1 MAQNQNVNI
10 KATVSVDDSS
20 VKQYNNTLDQ
30 TQQKT
35 EAAFNPKKALKEAKL
50 ALIEAQQAFGTYSEE
65 AVKAARRVAELQD
78 QIADANETAALF
90 DPGKKFQ
97 AYSNALQSAA
107 GAFAGVQGAI
117 GLLGVES
124 EKVNEQL
131 LKVQSALA
139 LSEGLS
145 TISDI
150 GKNFGQLATVI
161 KSQVV
166 GAFQA
171 LKAAIG
177 STGIGLLVIALG
189 TIAAYWDDIKAAVSG
204 VNEEQK
210 NGLATAKQA
219 ADIEEKKL
227 DELDAQDNVLK
238 LQGKSEKDILKLKV
252 DQIGK
257 VIDLRKAEL
266 EKNRDII
273 KGTIEAEKR
282 NNQFLQNVLRVAIEA
297 SLVPL
302 RILAAPIDLLLKT
315 VNSVS
320 ESLGLAKV
328 TAINL
333 NDEINKLAA
342 AGTKKVADFVFDVK
356 KTEAEGAATLAAAE
370 SNIKKLENQRAG
382 FQLSLQSIDKQ
393 GLEKRSKDV
402 SDDEEKRLKAEEEA
416 YKERKKRLEGIN
428 DEITENR
435 KKQIRDVTNAEIN
448 ELPKVLSARLNII
461 RTEEQLKEDQARL
474 DRARFEEAM
483 AREAAFQDTLKIT
496 GDTFVKLGEI
506 VGKQTAAGKALA
518 VAQALINTY
527 QGITQI
533 WANKTTIPEPFGT
546 IQKVAATITAA
557 ASGFAAVKGIV
568 RTSVPGGGG
577 GGSNVPAGAG
587 GAAPISPQA
596 PQAITTQLSQ
606 QSVNQLGTMTAR
618 AYVVESDV
626 SNSQERIRR
635 INRAADQEPVRIP
648 SPEASAD

>member
-78 QIADANETAALF
+78 QIQDANETAALF

-97 AYSNALQSAA
+97 AYSNALQSVA

-145 TISDI
+145 TIGDI

-252 DQIGK
+252 EQIGK

-393 GLEKRSKDV
+393 GLERRSKDV

-416 YKERKKRLEGIN
+416 YKDRKKRLEGIN

-635 INRAADQEPVRIP
+635 INRAATFG
-648 SPEASAD
+648 

>member
-78 QIADANETAALF
+78 QIQDANETAALF

-145 TISDI
+145 TIGDI

-252 DQIGK
+252 EQIGK

-474 DRARFEEAM
+474 DKARFEEAM

-635 INRAADQEPVRIP
+635 INRAATFG
-648 SPEASAD
+648 

>member
-78 QIADANETAALF
+78 QIQDANETAALF

-145 TISDI
+145 TIGDI

-252 DQIGK
+252 EQIGK

-435 KKQIRDVTNAEIN
+435 KKQIQDVTNAEIN

-474 DRARFEEAM
+474 DKARFEEAM

-635 INRAADQEPVRIP
+635 INRAATFG
-648 SPEASAD
+648 

>member
-20 VKQYNNTLDQ
+20 VKQYNNTLEQ
-30 TQQKT
+30 TEQKT

-50 ALIEAQQAFGTYSEE
+50 ALIEAQQAFGTYSAE
-65 AVKAARRVAELQD
+65 AVKAAKRVAELQD
-78 QIADANETAALF
+78 QIQDANETAALF

-145 TISDI
+145 TIGDI

-238 LQGKSEKDILKLKV
+238 LQGKSERDILKLKI

-266 EKNRDII
+266 EKNRDVI

-282 NNQFLQNVLRVAIEA
+282 NNQFLQNVLRVSIEA

-333 NDEINKLAA
+333 NDEITKLAA
-342 AGTKKVADFVFDVK
+342 AGSKKVADFVFDVK
-356 KTEAEGAATLAAAE
+356 KTEAEGKATLEAAE
-370 SNIKKLENQRAG
+370 KNIKKLENQRAG
-382 FQLSLQSIDKQ
+382 FQLNIQSIDKAAAD
-393 GLEKRSKDV
+393 KRAADAK
-402 SDDEEKRLKAEEEA
+402 EAERKRLEAEEEA

-448 ELPKVLSARLNII
+448 ELPKILSARLNII

-568 RTSVPGGGG
+568 RTQVPGAGGGG
-577 GGSNVPAGAG
+577 ANVPAGAG

-635 INRAADQEPVRIP
+635 INRAATFG
-648 SPEASAD
+648 

>member
-78 QIADANETAALF
+78 QIAEANETAALF

-117 GLLGVES
+117 GLLGIES

-145 TISDI
+145 TITDI

-252 DQIGK
+252 EQIGK

-393 GLEKRSKDV
+393 GLERRSKDV

-416 YKERKKRLEGIN
+416 YKDRKKRLEGIN

-496 GDTFVKLGEI
+496 GDTFIKLGEI

-587 GAAPISPQA
+587 GAAPLSPQA

-635 INRAADQEPVRIP
+635 INRAATFG
-648 SPEASAD
+648 

>member
-10 KATVSVDDSS
+10 KATVTVDDSS

-35 EAAFNPKKALKEAKL
+35 EAAFNPEKALKEAKL

-78 QIADANETAALF
+78 QIAEANETAALF

-117 GLLGVES
+117 GLLGIES

-145 TISDI
+145 TITDI

-210 NGLATAKQA
+210 KGLADAKQA
-219 ADIEEKKL
+219 ADLEEKKL
-227 DELDAQDNVLK
+227 EDLDLQDNVLK

-252 DQIGK
+252 EQLNK
-257 VIDLRKAEL
+257 VIETRKAEL

-282 NNQFLQNVLRVAIEA
+282 NNKFLQSVLRVAIEA

-342 AGTKKVADFVFDVK
+342 AGTKKVADFVFDAK
-356 KTEAEGAATLAAAE
+356 KTEAEGAATIAAAE
-370 SNIKKLENQRAG
+370 RSIKVLESKKAG

-393 GLEKRSKDV
+393 GLERRSKDV

-416 YKERKKRLEGIN
+416 YKKRKERLEGIN

-635 INRAADQEPVRIP
+635 INRAATFG
-648 SPEASAD
+648 

>member
-78 QIADANETAALF
+78 QIQDANETAALF

-145 TISDI
+145 TIGDI

-252 DQIGK
+252 EQIGK

-416 YKERKKRLEGIN
+416 YKERKKRLESIN

-474 DRARFEEAM
+474 DKARFEEAM

-635 INRAADQEPVRIP
+635 INRAATFG
-648 SPEASAD
+648 

>member
-35 EAAFNPKKALKEAKL
+35 EAAFNLKKALKEAKL

-78 QIADANETAALF
+78 QIQDANETAALF

-145 TISDI
+145 TIGDI

-252 DQIGK
+252 EQIGK

-416 YKERKKRLEGIN
+416 YKERKKRLESIN

-474 DRARFEEAM
+474 DKARFEEAM

-635 INRAADQEPVRIP
+635 INRAATFG
-648 SPEASAD
+648 

>member
-635 INRAADQEPVRIP
+635 INRAATFG
-648 SPEASAD
+648 

>member
-145 TISDI
+145 TIGDI

-635 INRAADQEPVRIP
+635 INRAATFG
-648 SPEASAD
+648 

>member
-10 KATVSVDDSS
+10 KATVSVDDSG
-20 VKQYNNTLDQ
+20 VKQYNQTLDQ
-30 TQQKT
+30 TAQKT
-35 EAAFNPKKALKEAKL
+35 EEAFSPKRALKEATL
-50 ALIEAQQAFGTYSEE
+50 ELIKAQEQFGMYSDE
-65 AVKAARRVAELQD
+65 AVKAAKKVADLKDRIQ
-78 QIADANETAALF
+78 DANETAALF

-145 TISDI
+145 TIGDI

-161 KSQVV
+161 KGQVV

-210 NGLATAKQA
+210 NGLADAKKA
-219 ADIEEKKL
+219 ADLEAKKL
-227 DELDAQDNVLK
+227 DDLDLQDNTLK

-252 DQIGK
+252 EQIGK
-257 VIDLRKAEL
+257 VIDIRKAEL

-282 NNQFLQNVLRVAIEA
+282 NNQFLQSVLRVAIEG

-320 ESLGLAKV
+320 EALGFTKV
-328 TAINL
+328 AAISL

-342 AGTKKVADFVFDVK
+342 AGTKKVADFVFDAK
-356 KTEAEGAATLAAAE
+356 KTEAEGLATIAAAE
-370 SNIKKLENQRAG
+370 RDIKKLESQRDG
-382 FQLSLQSIDKQ
+382 YRLSIKNMDK
-393 GLEKRSKDV
+393 KATSDAKDEN
-402 SDDEEKRLKAEEEA
+402 DKRLAEEEA
-416 YKERKKRLEGIN
+416 FLEKINKLRQKADEAATTTTKNIVDGQKEFLKTTFENNLNAIN
-428 DEITENR
+428 SNIEALGAVIDAQ
-435 KKQIRDVTNAEIN
+435 KAKAQ
-448 ELPKVLSARLNII
+448 EL
-461 RTEEQLKEDQARL
+461 
-474 DRARFEEAM
+474 FEEEERRKNAVIKWEEEKRKTYKM
-483 AREAAFQDTLKIT
+483 TGETFAALADLI
-496 GDTFVKLGEI
+496 
-506 VGKQTAAGKALA
+506 GKETAAGKALA
-518 VAQALINTY
+518 ISQALINTY
-527 QGITQI
+527 LGITEVLR
-533 WANKTTIPEPFGT
+533 NKTIIPEPLGT
-546 IQKVAATITAA
+546 IQKVASIATIA
-557 ASGFAAVKGIV
+557 ASGFSAVRNIAK
-568 RTSVPGGGG
+568 TKVPGSAGGAAG
-577 GGSNVPAGAG
+577 VPNAASLSAG
-587 GAAPISPQA
+587 GAAPIQPQA
-596 PQAITTQLSQ
+596 PQAIATQLSQ
-606 QSVNQLGTMTAR
+606 QGVNQFSTMTAR

-626 SNSQERIRR
+626 SNSQERVRR
-635 INRAADQEPVRIP
+635 INRAATFG
-648 SPEASAD
+648 

>member
-78 QIADANETAALF
+78 QIQDANETAALF

-145 TISDI
+145 TIGDI

-210 NGLATAKQA
+210 KGLADAKQA
-219 ADIEEKKL
+219 ADLEEKKL
-227 DELDAQDNVLK
+227 EDLDLQDNVLK

-252 DQIGK
+252 EQLNK
-257 VIDLRKAEL
+257 VIETRKAEL

-282 NNQFLQNVLRVAIEA
+282 NNKFLQSVLRVAIEA

-342 AGTKKVADFVFDVK
+342 AGTKKVADFVFDAK
-356 KTEAEGAATLAAAE
+356 KTEAEGAATIAAAE
-370 SNIKKLENQRAG
+370 RSIKVLESKKAG

-393 GLEKRSKDV
+393 GLERRSKDV

-416 YKERKKRLEGIN
+416 YKKRKERLEGIN

-483 AREAAFQDTLKIT
+483 ARETAFQDTLRIT

-577 GGSNVPAGAG
+577 GGGNVPAGAG

-635 INRAADQEPVRIP
+635 INRAATFG
-648 SPEASAD
+648 